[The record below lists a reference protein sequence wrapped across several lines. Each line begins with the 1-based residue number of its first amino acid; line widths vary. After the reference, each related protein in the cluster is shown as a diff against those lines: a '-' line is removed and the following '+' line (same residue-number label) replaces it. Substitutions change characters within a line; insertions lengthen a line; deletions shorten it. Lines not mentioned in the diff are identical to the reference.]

1 MSKILG
7 SYEEA
12 LQVAKTLAAGFAKT
26 AAARDKS
33 GGTPAKEL
41 DLIKSSGLL
50 NFFIAKE
57 HGGTGGNWKQLIAI
71 FTEFARVDSSLAHLF
86 AFHNY
91 QLATV
96 RLYGAKEQW
105 TKLHRDTAANGWFW
119 ANALNQLKRDV
130 IATKQ
135 SDGSYRWNG
144 VKTFA
149 TGSKSADYIT
159 ITGSENS
166 EEGKTLA
173 AAIPTKREGV
183 EIEGD
188 WDNIG
193 QRQTDS
199 GRLFFYNVRVEASEI
214 LSDPG
219 PLSTPFSSFRPLIG
233 QLFFG
238 NLFLSVAEGAFAAAI
253 NYVRGKETRPWLSSI
268 ASSAQKD
275 PLLLRRLGEALVDL
289 ESARALVDRVN
300 DLIDPVWAK
309 AEALSEQERGEF
321 AIAVAKSRAAATKT
335 ALAVTSGIFDAL
347 GSRATT
353 RELGF
358 DRFWR
363 NARTQT
369 LHDPIDYKL
378 VAIGDHALNGD
389 YPAPS
394 FYS

>member
-1 MSKILG
+1 MSKVLA

-12 LQVAKTLAAGFAKT
+12 LEVAKSLAADFA
-26 AAARDKS
+26 ASAARRDRE
-33 GGTPAKEL
+33 GGTPTRERG
-41 DLIKSSGLL
+41 LIKSSGLL

-71 FTEFARVDSSLAHLF
+71 FAEFARVDSSLAHLF

-96 RLYGAKEQW
+96 RLYGTKAQW
-105 TKLHRDTAANGWFW
+105 TKIHRDTAANGWFW

-130 IATKQ
+130 IAVKQ
-135 SDGSYRWNG
+135 KDGSYLWNG
-144 VKTFA
+144 VKNFA
-149 TGSKSADYIT
+149 TGAKGSDYIT
-159 ITGSENS
+159 ITGSEDD
-166 EEGKTLA
+166 EEGKTLV
-173 AAIPTKREGV
+173 AAIPTNREGI

-199 GRLFFYNVRVEASEI
+199 GRLYFRNVRVEANEV

-238 NLFLSVAEGAFAAAI
+238 NLFLGVAEGAYAAAI
-253 NYVRGKETRPWLSSI
+253 DYARGKESRPWLASI
-268 ASSAQKD
+268 APSAQKD
-275 PLLLRRLGEALVDL
+275 PLLLRRLGELLVYL
-289 ESARALVDRVN
+289 EGARALVDRVN
-300 DLIDPVWAK
+300 DLIDPIWAK
-309 AEALSEQERGEF
+309 AEALTERERGEF
-321 AIAVAKSRAAATKT
+321 AIAVAKSRYAATQA
-335 ALAVTSGIFDAL
+335 ALEVTSGVFEAL

-363 NARTQT
+363 NVRTQT

-378 VAIGDHALNGD
+378 LAIGDHALNGA
-389 YPAPS
+389 YPTPS